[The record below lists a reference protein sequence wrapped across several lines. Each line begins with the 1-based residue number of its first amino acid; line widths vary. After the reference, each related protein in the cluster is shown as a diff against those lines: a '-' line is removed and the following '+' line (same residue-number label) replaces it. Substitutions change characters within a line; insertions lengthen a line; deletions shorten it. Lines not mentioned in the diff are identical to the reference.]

1 MRKPIQILAVLLLF
15 LLIPTEGK
23 PQSSIAVQA
32 IADTERKALF
42 PSRDMI
48 EFGRTAAKANCAAC
62 HGMDGLST
70 AEGEPHLAG
79 QRMVYLYRVLK
90 AFQSGIRRDQSNSH
104 NIFLNDQAI
113 LSTAVFYAGLSPAVV
128 TNNRELVEAIA
139 ATEANEAA
147 DITGAT
153 EATEATETARTAEP
167 AAIAVD
173 DPFLN
178 IRPAMKKC
186 IKCHGKSGEAKGS
199 GMPSLTAQ
207 DPDYFVTS
215 MMAYVDG
222 SRSHKLMKRL
232 VGNLDETTLQ
242 QMGVFYAVQEPLQTE
257 TRGEGDVN
265 VGRRLAKD
273 CESCHGVDGN
283 ASNPS
288 MPTLAGQDAKYF
300 IKAMRHYKDGTRK
313 HQKMFEASESI
324 SEQDMIDLASYYA
337 AEVPRRRD
345 VRMPL
350 NSTEWITRC
359 ERCHGI
365 DGNSSD
371 PRFPML
377 AGQDETYLKN
387 ALTAY
392 ANGTRSNT
400 TMFAMAAPLSAMDV
414 ERIAVYFASQ
424 QPKAVIYMELPCGD
438 DKQ

>member
-1 MRKPIQILAVLLLF
+1 
-15 LLIPTEGK
+15 
-23 PQSSIAVQA
+23 
-32 IADTERKALF
+32 
-42 PSRDMI
+42 
-48 EFGRTAAKANCAAC
+48 
-62 HGMDGLST
+62 MDGLST
-70 AEGEPHLAG
+70 AQGEPHLAG
-79 QRMVYLYRVLK
+79 QRTVYLYRVLK

-104 NIFLNDQAI
+104 STFLNDEAM
-113 LSTAVFYAGLSPAVV
+113 LSIAVFYAGLSPVA
-128 TNNRELVEAIA
+128 TTKNKEPVEAGT

-147 DITGAT
+147 DIT
-153 EATEATETARTAEP
+153 EATEASKTAEP
-167 AAIAVD
+167 AATAVD
-173 DPFLN
+173 DPFLT

-207 DPDYFVTS
+207 DPEYFVTS

-222 SRSHKLMKRL
+222 SRSHRLMKRL

-242 QMGVFYAVQEPLQTE
+242 QMGVFYAVQEPLQTK
-257 TRGEGDVN
+257 TLGEGDIN

-300 IKAMRHYKDGTRK
+300 LKAMRHYKDGTRK
-313 HQKMFEASESI
+313 HEKMFEAAEPI
-324 SEQDMIDLASYYA
+324 SEQDMIDMASYYA

-350 NSTEWITRC
+350 NSAEWIKRC

-377 AGQDETYLKN
+377 AGP
-387 ALTAY
+387 
-392 ANGTRSNT
+392 G
-400 TMFAMAAPLSAMDV
+400 
-414 ERIAVYFASQ
+414 
-424 QPKAVIYMELPCGD
+424 
-438 DKQ
+438 

>member
-1 MRKPIQILAVLLLF
+1 MRRPIQILAMLLLF
-15 LLIPTEGK
+15 LLCPIDVK
-23 PQSSIAVQA
+23 SQSSIAVQA
-32 IADTERKALF
+32 IADTEHKALF

-48 EFGRTAAKANCAAC
+48 EFGRTAVEANCAAC
-62 HGMDGLST
+62 HGMDGLSA

-79 QRMVYLYRVLK
+79 QRTVYLYRVLK
-90 AFQSGIRRDQSNSH
+90 ALQSGVRRDQSNSH
-104 NIFLNDQAI
+104 NTLLNDQAI
-113 LSTAVFYAGLSPAVV
+113 LSTAVYYASLTPAP
-128 TNNRELVEAIA
+128 NSKESGLVEAGA
-139 ATEANEAA
+139 AMEAAKTTQATE
-147 DITGAT
+147 
-153 EATEATETARTAEP
+153 ETNVAETSEQTAMV
-167 AAIAVD
+167 VD

-186 IKCHGKSGEAKGS
+186 IKCHGESGEATGS
-199 GMPSLTAQ
+199 GMPSLTGQA
-207 DPDYFVTS
+207 PDYFVAS

-232 VGNLDETTLQ
+232 VGKLDETTLQ

-265 VGRRLAKD
+265 VGRRLSKD

-283 ASNPS
+283 ADNPA

-300 IKAMRHYKDGTRK
+300 IKAMRHYKDGKRK
-313 HQKMFEASESI
+313 HQKMFEAVESI

-337 AEVPRRRD
+337 AETPRRRD

-350 NSTEWITRC
+350 KSTEWIKRC

-365 DGNSSD
+365 DGNSRD

-387 ALTAY
+387 ALKAY
-392 ANGTRSNT
+392 ANGARANT
-400 TMFAMAAPLSAMDV
+400 TMFAMAAPLSANDI
-414 ERIAVYFASQ
+414 ENISAYFASQ
-424 QPKAVIYMELPCGD
+424 QPKSVIYMELPCED
-438 DKQ
+438 N